1 LPYLRRIHTQFSE
14 RAAERIA
21 VHTKLL
27 CRFALITAMT
37 RKNLEYVLLLELSH
51 RVGVSDTSSV
61 HLEDEVVEIAF
72 QSRGLPFSKLG
83 WSCLGSSFSITR
95 LSLRLEA
102 GLDPI
107 RCRVLEVVEAV
118 KQTLSEI

>member
-1 LPYLRRIHTQFSE
+1 
-14 RAAERIA
+14 